1 MIDIQINR
9 LPIYQNDSTVKSY
22 CEKIVVKI
30 FGIKVFVKVTIPTAF
45 D

>member
-9 LPIYQNDSTVKSY
+9 LPNDTHRSMAKSY

-30 FGIKVFVKVTIPTAF
+30 FGIKVFVKVIIPVAF